1 MNKLFTIVFLY
12 FATIPLFS
20 QYWER
25 VDSVFAPSG
34 VFVEAFTSPFFADI
48 DGDGDLDLFLG
59 NSDLETKFFRNTG
72 TTTTPRYQHE
82 PELLA
87 PVYANGYQFTNSDYP
102 VLADIDGDGKLDLF
116 IGGYNGIKYYRNT
129 GTVTNPVFAAG
140 DSNLFL
146 NINTQIGTDAS
157 PYFVDIDGDGD
168 LDLYVGIGETLFG
181 TNPPT
186 AGITLAFRNV
196 GTAQNPS
203 FQRHDPF
210 VAGLI
215 DVGLNSYPVFADFDN
230 DGDFDLLLGRDL
242 ATFVYFRNTGTAQ
255 NPVWTRDLNLFSGIE
270 SSRYWKQPTV
280 ADIDGDGDKDLIY
293 GTDIGVIFTY
303 INTGTISAPIWSYN
317 SNYFRVHKVSGTA
330 SPFFADYD
338 GDGDFDLISGS
349 DVDGINYFENIG
361 NSNTPIFQKKSM
373 VFTSLNPGFRNS
385 PVFVDLDGDGDYDI
399 VAGADNGSIKYWV
412 NNGGTSFV
420 ANTTMFAGISVQYA
434 SIPVFAD
441 IDGDGDLDL
450 LVGSET
456 ANGTKFYL
464 NTGGNVFVQNTTMF
478 AGVSFPSYCRPA
490 IADIDGDGDLD
501 LMIGRNFGGT
511 VTMYE
516 NTGTVTA
523 PVWTLNNNIMDRIR
537 VKQNN
542 HPAFADLTGD
552 GRIDMVLGEYNG
564 NFTFYRN
571 LFAIPVPVE
580 LTSFTYSITKTAV
593 ALFWSTASETNS
605 YGFEIERSNDGKGF
619 ITIGFVK
626 GKGTTSENT
635 DYSFTDNNEIPGIY
649 SYRLKIM
656 DLDGSFE
663 YSDVITADLTAPVE
677 FALVQNYPN
686 PFNPSTIIKYALPAG
701 GRVSLT
707 VYDPLGTIVKVLVD
721 EFKDAGVHSV
731 NFDAS
736 GLSTGVYFYSI
747 KTDNFSTTKK
757 MLYLK

>member
-1 MNKLFTIVFLY
+1 
-12 FATIPLFS
+12 
-20 QYWER
+20 
-25 VDSVFAPSG
+25 
-34 VFVEAFTSPFFADI
+34 
-48 DGDGDLDLFLG
+48 
-59 NSDLETKFFRNTG
+59 
-72 TTTTPRYQHE
+72 
-82 PELLA
+82 
-87 PVYANGYQFTNSDYP
+87 
-102 VLADIDGDGKLDLF
+102 
-116 IGGYNGIKYYRNT
+116 
-129 GTVTNPVFAAG
+129 
-140 DSNLFL
+140 
-146 NINTQIGTDAS
+146 
-157 PYFVDIDGDGD
+157 
-168 LDLYVGIGETLFG
+168 
-181 TNPPT
+181 
-186 AGITLAFRNV
+186 
-196 GTAQNPS
+196 
-203 FQRHDPF
+203 
-210 VAGLI
+210 
-215 DVGLNSYPVFADFDN
+215 
-230 DGDFDLLLGRDL
+230 
-242 ATFVYFRNTGTAQ
+242 
-255 NPVWTRDLNLFSGIE
+255 
-270 SSRYWKQPTV
+270 
-280 ADIDGDGDKDLIY
+280 
-293 GTDIGVIFTY
+293 
-303 INTGTISAPIWSYN
+303 
-317 SNYFRVHKVSGTA
+317 
-330 SPFFADYD
+330 
-338 GDGDFDLISGS
+338 
-349 DVDGINYFENIG
+349 
-361 NSNTPIFQKKSM
+361 
-373 VFTSLNPGFRNS
+373 
-385 PVFVDLDGDGDYDI
+385 
-399 VAGADNGSIKYWV
+399 
-412 NNGGTSFV
+412 
-420 ANTTMFAGISVQYA
+420 
-434 SIPVFAD
+434 
-441 IDGDGDLDL
+441 
-450 LVGSET
+450 
-456 ANGTKFYL
+456 
-464 NTGGNVFVQNTTMF
+464 MF